1 MPSESLENQF
11 ENIVWIVLSM
21 SLFIMSTSAMN
32 KLSVGLDSQRLRAT
46 ALIVKDCL
54 DLSWKS
60 GCTLTV
66 TFPNDLGRGKMR
78 VEVRAGTVTASNG
91 NAVSK
96 MGLDVPVRDA
106 VILSGKTYR
115 IFRTDGYVGI
125 EEEGEGS

>member
-1 MPSESLENQF
+1 MPSESLENHL
-11 ENIVWIVLSM
+11 ENIVWIVLSI

-32 KLSVGLDSQRLRAT
+32 KLAVGLDSQRLRAA
-46 ALIVKDCL
+46 ALMVKDCL
-54 DLSWKS
+54 DLSWKT

-66 TFPNDLGRGKMR
+66 PFPNDLGRGEMR
-78 VEVRAGTVTASNG
+78 VEVRAGTVKASNG
-91 NAVSK
+91 NEVSE

-125 EEEGEGS
+125 EEVEP

>member
-1 MPSESLENQF
+1 
-11 ENIVWIVLSM
+11 VLSI

-32 KLSVGLDSQRLRAT
+32 KFTVGLDIQRLRAA
-46 ALIVKDCL
+46 ALMVKDCL
-54 DLSWKS
+54 DLSWNT

-66 TFPNDLGRGKMR
+66 PFPNDLGGWRMR

-91 NAVSK
+91 NVVSE

-106 VILSGKTYR
+106 VILSGRTYR

-125 EEEGEGS
+125 EEEGP